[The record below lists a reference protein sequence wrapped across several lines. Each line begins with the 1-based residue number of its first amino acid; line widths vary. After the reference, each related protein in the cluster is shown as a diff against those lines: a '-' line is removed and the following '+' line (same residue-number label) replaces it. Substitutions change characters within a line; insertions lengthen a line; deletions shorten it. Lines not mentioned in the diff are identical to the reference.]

1 MRYNP
6 VLRKVYRAIFFI
18 GLFLL
23 VGAPSIYFDIKVPA
37 AVNLPPNIESIAII
51 DRSHSENEVVNVLE
65 KGLMSAISGKADR
78 LSKPCI
84 EGVFDQLKTQAK
96 VSPVLTGIIE
106 KRKGLAIEF
115 PEPMHWI
122 EVDRICREHRVDAL
136 LALEI
141 FSRQYNSNV
150 AEVKVGFRLYDPG
163 TRQIIDEYQFFH
175 GFSKNRPPSD
185 GDPGLLVLNAL
196 NDDDAM
202 KQAGYVAGT
211 IYGKR
216 ISPFWIRAKRDYY
229 KRSKRDPKMA
239 EGARMMEVNNWEA
252 AIAAFR
258 LAIEHGHRKT
268 KGRASHNLAIVYE
281 ILGELDL
288 AYETAG
294 DAWGK
299 YKNRASREYSALLQ
313 QRIRERDM
321 LAQQ

>member
-1 MRYNP
+1 MRNN
-6 VLRKVYRAIFFI
+6 LFITRSFRATLFI
-18 GLFLL
+18 GIFLL
-23 VGAPSIYFDIKVPA
+23 LGAPSIYFNIMIPA
-37 AVNLPPNIESIAII
+37 AVNMPPNIESIAII

-78 LSKPCI
+78 LSKHCI
-84 EGVFDQLKTQAK
+84 DGVFDQLEAQNRY
-96 VSPVLTGIIE
+96 SPVITGIVE
-106 KRKGLAIEF
+106 KRKGSAIDF

-136 LALEI
+136 LSLEI
-141 FSRQYNSNV
+141 FSRQYVSNA
-150 AEVKVGFRLYDPG
+150 AEVKVGFRLYDPSS
-163 TRQIIDEYQFFH
+163 RLIIDEYQFFH
-175 GFSKNRPPSD
+175 GIGKNRPPSE

-202 KQAGYVAGT
+202 KQAGYIAGT

-216 ISPFWIRAKRDYY
+216 VSPFWIRAKRDYY

-239 EGARMMEVNNWEA
+239 EGARMMEVNNWDA
-252 AIAAFR
+252 AIAAFQ

-281 ILGELDL
+281 ILGDLDL
-288 AYETAG
+288 AYATAG

-299 YKNRASREYSALLQ
+299 YRNKASKDYSAILQ
-313 QRIRERDM
+313 QRIHERNM
-321 LAQQ
+321 LVQK